1 MLLQNRKKKTILFVW
16 SFSGCVFWQLSLSL
30 CVGLI
35 QMDRQINRFELASL
49 IPRHLQIPDT
59 HHLGNTM
66 ILDGLINLTDWTKP
80 TTSSGSSLHFLFV
93 LVDGMNWPITAGV
106 GKEKGGAGPS
116 ACNLATD
123 GQRFCVFL
131 QFLHPCSDPKTLAP
145 PTYPASL
152 PLNQYNCTALGEAAV
167 PRLQT
172 KPSDSRGYD

>member
-1 MLLQNRKKKTILFVW
+1 MW

-116 ACNLATD
+116 ACNLATNWQMFLCLFNSSSPLFEPQNPSSSHLLRPSLLYPIKLHSFQED
-123 GQRFCVFL
+123 TVPLVQRKRRV
-131 QFLHPCSDPKTLAP
+131 
-145 PTYPASL
+145 
-152 PLNQYNCTALGEAAV
+152 
-167 PRLQT
+167 
-172 KPSDSRGYD
+172 SRGYGKLWAVGVYI